1 MNVSSIKKTSS
12 KEDNMKF
19 TLYTAKVS
27 QRKDNCYYPNKV
39 EVLDEATL
47 IEAIKFDNVS
57 AEYKD
62 NYRSIEN
69 FIGSDNIVMDC
80 DNDHSDDPKKWIDE
94 KKIEG
99 LFGPISYA
107 LVFSRNHNKQKG
119 QKTARPRFHIYFP
132 IKPECDKQK
141 YADLKKLIYSNFT
154 FFDGNA
160 LDSARFIFGTET
172 PSAVWHNGSLNI
184 DDFLSEST
192 FEEYDT
198 QTSAPKEIKE
208 GGRNNH
214 MSKYAAKVLKRYG
227 NGEEAYNLFIEE
239 SNKCNPPLED
249 SELKVIWN
257 SALSFFNR
265 ISKNSNYVS
274 PEDYA
279 NDWRNQLVKDKHGVI
294 VKSLNNLLTILECD
308 ENLQGIVFNQ
318 LADGMEIKGDVP
330 WKHPARFWRDADD
343 AQLICYID
351 KNYGEFPKVKYETA
365 VMKVA
370 DDRSYHPIRSYFDS
384 LPEWDGIKRV
394 DTFLIDYFG
403 ADDNP
408 YVRTITRKTLCA
420 AYMRIK
426 SPGIKFDNILV
437 LNGPQGIGKSTA
449 IAKLGMDWYSDSL
462 NVTDMNDKT
471 AAEKLQGYW
480 ILEIGELAGM
490 KKADIDKVK
499 AFISRQD
506 DKYRASFGRRVT
518 PHPRQCIFFATTNS
532 ETGFLRDVT
541 GNRRFWTVK
550 VLGNGI
556 KKPWQLTSKDVRQIW
571 AEVVLIANAGEKLYL
586 DENLEK
592 YAAMEQNAA
601 MEQDDREG
609 LVREYLEEL
618 IPDNWYEMTAEERS
632 DYLSDTDHIM
642 HKAPT
647 KKRAMISN
655 IEIWCE
661 CFGKRKEDIKPADS
675 YAIKAIITRID
686 GWEKTEDREYFKI
699 YGRQRVY
706 RRAKK

>member
-1 MNVSSIKKTSS
+1 MNVSFIKKIRGE
-12 KEDNMKF
+12 KVLMKF

-39 EVLDEATL
+39 EIADKITL
-47 IEAIKFDNVS
+47 VDAVKLDNVS

-62 NYRSIEN
+62 NYRSREN

-80 DNDHSDDPKKWIDE
+80 DNDHSDDPSKWVDE
-94 KKIEG
+94 NKIEE
-99 LFGPISYA
+99 LFALISYA
-107 LVFSRNHNKQKG
+107 LVFSRNHMKQKG
-119 QKTARPRFHIYFP
+119 QKSARPRFHIYFP
-132 IKPECDKQK
+132 ISHETNQK
-141 YADLKKLIYSNFT
+141 KYSELKKAIHKAFS

-160 LDSARFIFGTET
+160 LDSARFIFGVEN
-172 PSAVWHNGSLNI
+172 PNVIWHKGTLNI
-184 DDFLSEST
+184 DDFLSESS
-192 FEEYDT
+192 FEDYDVSHST
-198 QTSAPKEIKE
+198 TKEIKE

-214 MSKYAAKVLKRYG
+214 MSRFAAKVLKRYG
-227 NGEEAYNLFIEE
+227 VCDESYNFFLDEAT
-239 SNKCNPPLED
+239 KCNPPLED
-249 SELKVIWN
+249 SELKIIWN
-257 SALSFFNR
+257 SALNFFKR
-265 ISKNSNYVS
+265 VSKSSGYIS

-279 NDWRNQLVKDKHGVI
+279 NNWKNQLTVDKNGVI
-294 VKSLNNLLTILECD
+294 IKSLKNLLTILEYD

-330 WKHPARFWRDADD
+330 WQHPARFWRDADD

-351 KNYGEFPKVKYETA
+351 KNYGEFAKNKYETA

-370 DDRSYHPIRSYFDS
+370 DDRSYHPIRSYFNS
-384 LPEWDGIKRV
+384 LPKWDGIKRV

-403 ADDNP
+403 ALDNP
-408 YVRTITRKTLCA
+408 YVRTVTRKTLCA

-449 IAKLGMDWYSDSL
+449 ISKLGMDWYSDSL

-550 VLGNGI
+550 VPGNGI
-556 KKPWQLTSKDVRQIW
+556 KKPWQLLSEDVKQIW
-571 AEVVLIANAGEKLYL
+571 AEVVLLANAGEKLFL

-592 YAAMEQNAA
+592 YASVEQNAA

-609 LVREYLEEL
+609 LVRDFLEEL
-618 IPDNWYEMTAEERS
+618 LPENWYEMNEIERRE
-632 DYLSDTDHIM
+632 YLADSEHQM
-642 HKAPT
+642 HKVPT
-647 KKRAMISN
+647 IKREVVSN

-661 CFGKRKEDIKPADS
+661 CFGKKKEDLKPSDS
-675 YAIKAIITRID
+675 YAIKAIMTRIED
-686 GWEKTEDREYFKI
+686 WVKTDERVYIKN
-699 YGRQRVY
+699 YGRQRIY
-706 RRAKK
+706 RRAKR

>member
-1 MNVSSIKKTSS
+1 
-12 KEDNMKF
+12 MKF
-19 TLYTAKVS
+19 TLYAAKVS
-27 QRKDNCYYPNKV
+27 QRKDNCYYPNKAEIKDKV
-39 EVLDEATL
+39 TL

-62 NYRSIEN
+62 NYRSREN

-80 DNDHSDDPKKWIDE
+80 DNDHSEDSSKWLDE
-94 KKIEG
+94 KKIEE
-99 LFGPISYA
+99 LFAPISYA
-107 LVFSRNHNKQKG
+107 LVFSRNHMKQKG

-132 IKPECDKQK
+132 ITTETDQK
-141 YADLKKLIYSNFT
+141 KYGELKKAIHSSFP
-154 FFDGNA
+154 FFDSNA
-160 LDSARFIFGTET
+160 LDSARFIFGVE
-172 PSAVWHNGSLNI
+172 PPDVIWHKGTLNI
-184 DDFLSEST
+184 DDFLSESA
-192 FEEYDT
+192 FENYDNST
-198 QTSAPKEIKE
+198 NAPKEIKE

-214 MSKYAAKVLKRYG
+214 MSRFAAKVLKRYG
-227 NGEEAYNLFIEE
+227 VCDEAYKLFLNE
-239 SNKCNPPLED
+239 STKCNPPLED
-249 SELKVIWN
+249 SELKVIWG
-257 SALSFFNR
+257 SALGFFKR
-265 ISKNSNYVS
+265 ISKSNNYIS
-274 PEDYA
+274 PEEYEK
-279 NDWRNQLVKDKHGVI
+279 NWRNQLVVDKNGVI
-294 VKSLNNLLTILECD
+294 VKSLKNLLTILEYD
-308 ENLQGIVFNQ
+308 ENLKGIVFNQ

-330 WKHPARFWRDADD
+330 WQHPARFWRDADD

-351 KNYGEFPKVKYETA
+351 KNYGEFAKNKYETA

-384 LPEWDGIKRV
+384 LPKWDGIKRV

-403 ADDNP
+403 AADNP

-449 IAKLGMDWYSDSL
+449 IAKLGMNWYSDSL

-532 ETGFLRDVT
+532 ETGFLRDVR

-550 VLGNGI
+550 VPGNGI
-556 KKPWQLTSKDVRQIW
+556 KKPWQLTSEDIRQIW
-571 AEVVLIANAGEKLYL
+571 AEVVLFAEKGEKLFL
-586 DENLEK
+586 DEDLEK
-592 YAAMEQNAA
+592 YASVEQNAA

-609 LVREYLEEL
+609 LVRVFLEEL
-618 IPDNWYEMTAEERS
+618 LPDNWYEMNELERRE
-632 DYLSDTDHIM
+632 YLADSEHQM

-647 KKRAMISN
+647 RKREIVSN

-661 CFGKRKEDIKPADS
+661 CFGKRKEDLKPSDS
-675 YAIKAIITRID
+675 YAIKAIMTRVE
-686 GWEKTEDREYFKI
+686 GWIKTDEREYIKN
-699 YGRQRVY
+699 YGRQRIY
-706 RRAKK
+706 RREKR